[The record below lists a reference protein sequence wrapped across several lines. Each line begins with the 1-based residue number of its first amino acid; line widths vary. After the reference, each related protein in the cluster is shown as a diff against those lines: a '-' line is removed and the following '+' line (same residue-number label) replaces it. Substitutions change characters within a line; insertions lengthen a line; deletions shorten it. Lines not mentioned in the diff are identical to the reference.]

1 MLLFL
6 TNPSLDRSEGFL
18 YACSWALIAGSLF
31 LCRCSPWPAFTL
43 EARSMVGSND
53 PEEGTTQLSP
63 ELWID
68 FGTTDILVP
77 VFE

>member
-1 MLLFL
+1 
-6 TNPSLDRSEGFL
+6 
-18 YACSWALIAGSLF
+18 
-31 LCRCSPWPAFTL
+31 
-43 EARSMVGSND
+43 MVGSND